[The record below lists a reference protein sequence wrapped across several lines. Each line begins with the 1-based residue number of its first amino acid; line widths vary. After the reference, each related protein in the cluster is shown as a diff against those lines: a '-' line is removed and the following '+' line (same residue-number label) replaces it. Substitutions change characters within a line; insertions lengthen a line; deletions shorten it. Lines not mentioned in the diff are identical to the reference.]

1 MRLFFI
7 LFFASFMSNY
17 LDKFKWSFPYLY
29 VLTKKNILPNFITLK
44 NSMKKYRSKCCF
56 LESVMK
62 CRWSIS
68 LSVDIPEFV
77 VFITVSLR
85 FADNKASTES
95 RVLSGYVEVITS
107 KVLR

>member
-1 MRLFFI
+1 
-7 LFFASFMSNY
+7 MSNY
-17 LDKFKWSFPYLY
+17 LDKFKRSFSYLY
-29 VLTKKNILPNFITLK
+29 VLIDKKNNILPNFITLK

-68 LSVDIPEFV
+68 LSVDSPEFV
-77 VFITVSLR
+77 VSITVSLR

-107 KVLR
+107 NVLR

>member
-1 MRLFFI
+1 
-7 LFFASFMSNY
+7 
-17 LDKFKWSFPYLY
+17 
-29 VLTKKNILPNFITLK
+29 
-44 NSMKKYRSKCCF
+44 
-56 LESVMK
+56 MK